1 MAVVLVIYESLFGN
15 ARTIATAV
23 AAGLR
28 GRAGDGGDGDVA
40 VVDVGGAPTI
50 LDTDVRLLVVGG
62 PNHQFGMT
70 RPASR
75 RQAIRDFGADTSEV
89 GLREWLSHLAPTRT
103 GCGVAVFETRLDRG
117 LLRRIDQTTRTAE
130 RRLRAFGYTPI
141 APAEHF
147 FVQSITG
154 PLLAGESDRATRWG
168 RTLAE
173 HPSFNP

>member
-15 ARTIATAV
+15 AQAIATAV

-28 GRAGDGGDGDVA
+28 DQIGEGDVGL
-40 VVDVGGAPTI
+40 VNVGVAPTV
-50 LDTDVRLLVVGG
+50 LEAGTRLLVVGG

-75 RQAIRDFGADTSEV
+75 RQAIRDFGASTSPEV
-89 GLREWLSHLAPTRT
+89 GLREWLRHLGPAQA
-103 GCGVAVFETRLDRG
+103 GCGVAVFDTRLDRG

-130 RRLRAFGYTPI
+130 RRLRTLGYTPI
-141 APAEHF
+141 VPAEHF

-154 PLLAGESDRATRWG
+154 PLVDGEPDRAIHWG

-173 HPSFNP
+173 HPSLSP